1 MSNFNICVLGYNS
14 NYKKFLSHIKDK
26 KTKYQLKIIDK
37 SRSINNF
44 DYKFLKK
51 KLIKHNVKILALCD
65 KIFISL
71 ISNDIDFFIKKKI
84 KIVQASNNYEVENH
98 GFIIEKPFRDYS
110 FEELFLR
117 KTLNLD
123 LTKNSPLF
131 KNKKILITG
140 GAGSIGTGLVKKL
153 INFDVKKIYVIDNN
167 EYNIFKLKNLISNLE
182 HSNKIEYSL
191 TNIDNINLLNLNF
204 KKIKPDIV
212 FHAAALKH
220 VLFLEKN
227 VSQGIMTNVLG
238 TKNTVLAAAKN
249 DTQYFVHVSTDK
261 AADPKNVLG
270 YTKLLSEYVCHN
282 FKQSS
287 MKIGVV
293 RFGNVFNSLGSVA
306 ETIKSQIFQIKKIK
320 LSHPS
325 VERYFM
331 SITEATNLIIST
343 LKIISKSQ
351 NKKKCR
357 TFICD
362 MGTPIK
368 IKDLAIKIL
377 YLSGRTPENHISKS
391 YYGLKNTEKLTENLI
406 SKKEKIINIINNR
419 IFEISC
425 IFRKIDE
432 RKINQIILQDF
443 NNTKQK
449 KDLIKL
455 V

>member
-1 MSNFNICVLGYNS
+1 MNNFNICVLGYNS

-26 KTKYQLKIIDK
+26 KTKYQLKLIDK
-37 SRSINNF
+37 TKNINNF
-44 DYKFLKK
+44 DYSFLKN
-51 KLIKHNVKILALCD
+51 KLIKDRVKILALCD
-65 KIFISL
+65 KNFISL
-71 ISNDIDFFIKKKI
+71 ISNDIDFFIKKRI
-84 KIVQASNNYEVENH
+84 KIVQASNNYEVDNY
-98 GFIIEKPFRDYS
+98 GFIIEKPFKDYS

-123 LTKNSPLF
+123 LIKNSSLF
-131 KNKKILITG
+131 KNKKIAITG
-140 GAGSIGTGLVKKL
+140 GAGSIGSGLVKKL

-167 EYNIFKLKNLISNLE
+167 EYNIFKLRNSINKVE
-182 HSNKIEYSL
+182 HSNKIEYYL
-191 TNIDNINLLNLNF
+191 TNIDNANLLNLNF
-204 KKIKPDIV
+204 KKIKPNIV

-227 VSQGIMTNVLG
+227 ISQGIITNVLG
-238 TKNTVLAAAKN
+238 TKNTILAAAKN
-249 DTQYFVHVSTDK
+249 NTQYFIHISTDK

-282 FKQSS
+282 FKKSN
-287 MKIGVV
+287 MKIGIV
-293 RFGNVFNSLGSVA
+293 RFGNIFNSFGSVA
-306 ETIKSQIFQIKKIK
+306 ETIRNQIFQVKKIK

-343 LKIISKSQ
+343 LQIISKNQ

-377 YLSGRTPENHISKS
+377 YLSGRIPEKYISKS
-391 YYGLKNTEKLTENLI
+391 YYGLKNMEKLTENLI
-406 SKKEKIINIINNR
+406 SKKEKIIKIINNR

-425 IFRKIDE
+425 VFKKIDE
-432 RKINQIILQDF
+432 KKILKITAQNF
-443 NNTKQK
+443 NNIKLK
-449 KDLIKL
+449 RNLIKL
-455 V
+455 I

>member
-1 MSNFNICVLGYNS
+1 MNNFNICVLGYNS

-26 KTKYQLKIIDK
+26 KTKYQLKLIDK
-37 SRSINNF
+37 TKNINSFSYSI
-44 DYKFLKK
+44 LKD
-51 KLIKHNVKILALCD
+51 KLIKHSVKILALCD
-65 KIFISL
+65 KNFISL
-71 ISNDIDFFIKKKI
+71 ISNDIDFFIKKRI
-84 KIVQASNNYEVENH
+84 KIVQASNNYEVDNH
-98 GFIIEKPFRDYS
+98 GFIIEKPFKDYS

-123 LTKNSPLF
+123 LIKNSSLF
-131 KNKKILITG
+131 KNKKIVITG
-140 GAGSIGTGLVKKL
+140 GAGSIGSGLVKKL

-167 EYNIFKLKNLISNLE
+167 EYNIFKLRNSIDKVE
-182 HSNKIEYSL
+182 HTSKIEYYL
-191 TNIDNINLLNLNF
+191 TNIDNANLLNLNF
-204 KKIKPDIV
+204 KKIKPNIV

-220 VLFLEKN
+220 VVFLEKN
-227 VSQGIMTNVLG
+227 VSQGIISNVLG
-238 TKNTVLAAAKN
+238 TKNTILAAAKN
-249 DTQYFVHVSTDK
+249 NTQYFVHISTDK

-282 FKQSS
+282 FKKSN
-287 MKIGVV
+287 MNIGIV
-293 RFGNVFNSLGSVA
+293 RFGNVFNSFGSVA
-306 ETIKSQIFQIKKIK
+306 ETIRNQIFQVKKIK

-343 LKIISKSQ
+343 LQIISKNQ

-377 YLSGRTPENHISKS
+377 YLSGRIPEKYISKS
-391 YYGLKNTEKLTENLI
+391 YYGLKNMEKLTENLI
-406 SKKEKIINIINNR
+406 SKKEKIIKIINNR

-425 IFRKIDE
+425 KFKKIDE
-432 RKINQIILQDF
+432 KRLIQIIAQDF
-443 NNTKQK
+443 NNTELKRN
-449 KDLIKL
+449 LIKL
-455 V
+455 I

>member
-1 MSNFNICVLGYNS
+1 MNNFNICVLGYNS

-26 KTKYQLKIIDK
+26 KTKYQLKLIDK
-37 SRSINNF
+37 TKNINSFSYSI
-44 DYKFLKK
+44 LKD
-51 KLIKHNVKILALCD
+51 KLIKHSVKILALCD
-65 KIFISL
+65 KNFISL
-71 ISNDIDFFIKKKI
+71 ISNDIDFFIKKRI
-84 KIVQASNNYEVENH
+84 KIVQASNNYEVDNH
-98 GFIIEKPFRDYS
+98 GFIIEKPFKDYS

-123 LTKNSPLF
+123 LIKNSSLF
-131 KNKKILITG
+131 KNKKIAITG
-140 GAGSIGTGLVKKL
+140 GAGSIGSGLVKKL

-167 EYNIFKLKNLISNLE
+167 EYNIFKLRNSIDKVE
-182 HSNKIEYSL
+182 HTSKIEYYL
-191 TNIDNINLLNLNF
+191 TNIDNANLLNLNF
-204 KKIKPDIV
+204 KKIKPNIV

-220 VLFLEKN
+220 VVFLEKN
-227 VSQGIMTNVLG
+227 VSQGIISNVLG
-238 TKNTVLAAAKN
+238 TKNTILAAAKN
-249 DTQYFVHVSTDK
+249 NTQYFVHISTDK

-282 FKQSS
+282 FKKSN
-287 MKIGVV
+287 MNIGIV
-293 RFGNVFNSLGSVA
+293 RFGNVFNSFGSVA
-306 ETIKSQIFQIKKIK
+306 ETIRNQIFQVKKIK

-343 LKIISKSQ
+343 LQIISKNQ

-377 YLSGRTPENHISKS
+377 YLSGRIPEKYISKS
-391 YYGLKNTEKLTENLI
+391 YYGLKNMEKLTENLI
-406 SKKEKIINIINNR
+406 SKKEKIIKIINNR

-425 IFRKIDE
+425 KFKKIDE
-432 RKINQIILQDF
+432 KRLIQIIAQDF
-443 NNTKQK
+443 NNTELKRN
-449 KDLIKL
+449 LIKL
-455 V
+455 I

>member
-1 MSNFNICVLGYNS
+1 MNNFNICVLGYNS

-26 KTKYQLKIIDK
+26 KTKYQLKLIDK
-37 SRSINNF
+37 TKNINSFSYSI
-44 DYKFLKK
+44 LKD
-51 KLIKHNVKILALCD
+51 KLIKHSVKILALCD
-65 KIFISL
+65 KNFISL
-71 ISNDIDFFIKKKI
+71 ISNDIDFFIKKRI
-84 KIVQASNNYEVENH
+84 KIVQASNNYEVDNH
-98 GFIIEKPFRDYS
+98 GFIIEKPFKDYS

-123 LTKNSPLF
+123 LIKNSSLF
-131 KNKKILITG
+131 KNKKIAITG
-140 GAGSIGTGLVKKL
+140 GAGSIGSGLVKKL

-167 EYNIFKLKNLISNLE
+167 EYNIFKLRNSIDKVE
-182 HSNKIEYSL
+182 HTSKIEYYL
-191 TNIDNINLLNLNF
+191 TNIDNANLLNLNF
-204 KKIKPDIV
+204 KKIKPNIV

-220 VLFLEKN
+220 VVFLEKN
-227 VSQGIMTNVLG
+227 VSQGIISNVLG
-238 TKNTVLAAAKN
+238 TKNTILAAAKN
-249 DTQYFVHVSTDK
+249 NTQYFVHISTDK

-282 FKQSS
+282 FKKSN
-287 MKIGVV
+287 MNIGIV
-293 RFGNVFNSLGSVA
+293 RFGNVFNSFGSVA
-306 ETIKSQIFQIKKIK
+306 ETIRNQIFQVKKIK

-343 LKIISKSQ
+343 LQIISKNQ

-377 YLSGRTPENHISKS
+377 YLSGRIPEKYISKS
-391 YYGLKNTEKLTENLI
+391 YYGLKNIEKLIEKLI
-406 SKKEKIINIINNR
+406 SKKEKIIKIINNR

-425 IFRKIDE
+425 KFKKIDE
-432 RKINQIILQDF
+432 KRLIQIIAQDF
-443 NNTKQK
+443 NNTELKRN
-449 KDLIKL
+449 LIKL
-455 V
+455 I

>member
-1 MSNFNICVLGYNS
+1 MNNFNICVLGYNS

-26 KTKYQLKIIDK
+26 KTKYQLKLIDK
-37 SRSINNF
+37 TKNINSFSYSI
-44 DYKFLKK
+44 LKD
-51 KLIKHNVKILALCD
+51 KLIKHSVKILALCD
-65 KIFISL
+65 KNFISL
-71 ISNDIDFFIKKKI
+71 ISNDIDFFIKKRI
-84 KIVQASNNYEVENH
+84 KIVQASHNYEVDNH
-98 GFIIEKPFRDYS
+98 GFIIEKPFKDYS

-123 LTKNSPLF
+123 LIKNSSLF
-131 KNKKILITG
+131 KNKKIAITG
-140 GAGSIGTGLVKKL
+140 GAGSIGSGLVKKL

-167 EYNIFKLKNLISNLE
+167 EYNIFKLRNSIDKVE
-182 HSNKIEYSL
+182 HTSKIEYYL
-191 TNIDNINLLNLNF
+191 TNIDNANLLNLNF
-204 KKIKPDIV
+204 KKIKPNIV

-220 VLFLEKN
+220 VVFLEKN
-227 VSQGIMTNVLG
+227 VSQGIISNVLG
-238 TKNTVLAAAKN
+238 TKNTILAAAKN
-249 DTQYFVHVSTDK
+249 NTQYFVHISTDK

-282 FKQSS
+282 FKKSN
-287 MKIGVV
+287 MNIGIV
-293 RFGNVFNSLGSVA
+293 RFGNVFNSFGSVA
-306 ETIKSQIFQIKKIK
+306 ETIRNQIFQVKKIK

-343 LKIISKSQ
+343 LQIISKNQ

-377 YLSGRTPENHISKS
+377 YLSGRIPEKYISKS
-391 YYGLKNTEKLTENLI
+391 YYGLKNMEKLTENLI
-406 SKKEKIINIINNR
+406 SKKEKIIKIINNR

-425 IFRKIDE
+425 KFKKIDE
-432 RKINQIILQDF
+432 KRLIQIIAQDF
-443 NNTKQK
+443 NNTELKRN
-449 KDLIKL
+449 LIKL
-455 V
+455 I

>member
-1 MSNFNICVLGYNS
+1 MNNFNICVLGYNS

-26 KTKYQLKIIDK
+26 KTKYRLKLIDK
-37 SRSINNF
+37 TKNINNF
-44 DYKFLKK
+44 DYSFLKN
-51 KLIKHNVKILALCD
+51 KLIKDRVKILALCD
-65 KIFISL
+65 KNFISL
-71 ISNDIDFFIKKKI
+71 ISNDIDFFIKKRI
-84 KIVQASNNYEVENH
+84 KIVQASNNYEVDNY
-98 GFIIEKPFRDYS
+98 GFIIEKPFKDYS

-123 LTKNSPLF
+123 LIKNSSLF
-131 KNKKILITG
+131 KNKKIAITG
-140 GAGSIGTGLVKKL
+140 GAGSIGSGLVKKL

-167 EYNIFKLKNLISNLE
+167 EYNIFKLRNSINKVE
-182 HSNKIEYSL
+182 HSNKIEYYL
-191 TNIDNINLLNLNF
+191 TNIDNANLLNLNF
-204 KKIKPDIV
+204 KKIKPNIV

-227 VSQGIMTNVLG
+227 ISQGIITNVLG
-238 TKNTVLAAAKN
+238 TKNTILAAAKN
-249 DTQYFVHVSTDK
+249 NTQYFIHISTDK

-282 FKQSS
+282 FKKSN
-287 MKIGVV
+287 MKIGIV
-293 RFGNVFNSLGSVA
+293 RFGNIFNSFGSVA
-306 ETIKSQIFQIKKIK
+306 ETIRNQIFQVKKIK

-343 LKIISKSQ
+343 LQIISKNQ

-377 YLSGRTPENHISKS
+377 YLSGRIPEKYISKS
-391 YYGLKNTEKLTENLI
+391 YYGLKNMEKLTENLI
-406 SKKEKIINIINNR
+406 SKKEKIIKIINNR
-419 IFEISC
+419 IFEIC
-425 IFRKIDE
+425 CVFKKIDE
-432 RKINQIILQDF
+432 KKILKITAQNF
-443 NNTKQK
+443 NNIKLK
-449 KDLIKL
+449 RNLIKL
-455 V
+455 I

>member
-1 MSNFNICVLGYNS
+1 MNNFNICVLGYNS

-26 KTKYQLKIIDK
+26 KTKYQLKLIDK
-37 SRSINNF
+37 TKNINSFSYSI
-44 DYKFLKK
+44 LKD
-51 KLIKHNVKILALCD
+51 KLIKHSVKILALCD
-65 KIFISL
+65 KNFISL
-71 ISNDIDFFIKKKI
+71 ISNDIDFFIKKRI
-84 KIVQASNNYEVENH
+84 KIVQASNNYEVDNH
-98 GFIIEKPFRDYS
+98 GFIIEKPFKDYS

-123 LTKNSPLF
+123 LIKNSSLF
-131 KNKKILITG
+131 KNKKIEITG
-140 GAGSIGTGLVKKL
+140 GAGSIGSGLVKKL

-167 EYNIFKLKNLISNLE
+167 EYNIFKLRNSIDKVE
-182 HSNKIEYSL
+182 HTSKIEYYL
-191 TNIDNINLLNLNF
+191 TNIDNANLLNLNF
-204 KKIKPDIV
+204 KKIKPNIV

-220 VLFLEKN
+220 VVFLEKN
-227 VSQGIMTNVLG
+227 VSQGIISNVLG
-238 TKNTVLAAAKN
+238 TKNTILAAAKN
-249 DTQYFVHVSTDK
+249 NTQYFVHISTDK

-282 FKQSS
+282 FKKSN
-287 MKIGVV
+287 MNIGIV
-293 RFGNVFNSLGSVA
+293 RFGNVFNSFGSVA
-306 ETIKSQIFQIKKIK
+306 ETIRNQIFQVKKIK

-343 LKIISKSQ
+343 LQIISKNQ

-377 YLSGRTPENHISKS
+377 YLSGRIPEKYISKS
-391 YYGLKNTEKLTENLI
+391 YYGLKNMEKLTENLI
-406 SKKEKIINIINNR
+406 SKKEKIIKIINNR

-425 IFRKIDE
+425 KFKKIDE
-432 RKINQIILQDF
+432 KRLIQIIAQDF
-443 NNTKQK
+443 NNTELKRN
-449 KDLIKL
+449 LIKL
-455 V
+455 I